1 MTKRGNPKGRATSRR
16 EFLSAVGAMATV
28 SVVPRHV
35 VAGSGQTPP
44 SEKLNIGC
52 VGVGGMQGGNDVRSV
67 SGENIYALC
76 DVDQTFLGR
85 MAERYPKA
93 KVYRDFREMLDKEH
107 KNLNGVTVTIP
118 DHMHAT
124 VAVWAME
131 RGIGVY
137 CQKPLT
143 QTVWEARLLTRAAQK
158 YKVATQ
164 MGNQGYSHEAT
175 RVACEIIWSGVIG
188 DVTEVHSWH
197 SGGFSRGITEW
208 PPAEDVPGTVNWD
221 LWTGRA
227 AERPYS
233 SKIHPINWRG
243 FLEYGTMM
251 IGDWGIHMLG
261 PANWALQLGSPTSV
275 ECTAVSGAN
284 PVTYP
289 SYACKLEFPE
299 RPNTYVKSGKMP
311 PVTVY
316 WYEGEM
322 ARKIPPG
329 LTTGDLQGGAGKQAP
344 GKEGAGKK
352 GPGGGVNEVF
362 VGTKGFLGTGGR
374 GESVTLLPRS
384 KMDGFQRPPAVLKRS
399 PGHFADWIRACK
411 GGEPA
416 CSNFTIAGPY
426 TEWMLL
432 GAISWRFPNEKLLWD
447 GKNLRFTNNEKAN
460 EFVKPRFRKG
470 WELKDVT

>member
-1 MTKRGNPKGRATSRR
+1 
-16 EFLSAVGAMATV
+16 LSALATV
-28 SVVPRHV
+28 SIVPRHV
-35 VAGSGQTPP
+35 LAGSGQQPP
-44 SEKLNIGC
+44 SEKLNVGC
-52 VGVGGMQGGNDVRSV
+52 VGVGGMQGASDVRNV

-76 DVDQTFLGR
+76 DVDETFLGK
-85 MAERYPKA
+85 MSDKYPKA
-93 KVYRDFREMLDKEH
+93 KVYRDFREMLDKEQ
-107 KNLNGVTVTIP
+107 KNLQGVTVTIP
-118 DHMHAT
+118 DHMHAS
-124 VAVWAME
+124 VALWAME

-143 QTVWEARLLTRAAQK
+143 QSVWEARLLTKAAEK

-175 RVACEIIWSGVIG
+175 RVACEIIWSGEIG
-188 DVTEVHSWH
+188 DVTEVHSMH
-197 SGGFSRGITEW
+197 SGGFSRGIKEW
-208 PPAEDVPGTVNWD
+208 PPAEDVPKTVNWD

-227 AERPYS
+227 AEHPYS

-243 FLEYGTMM
+243 FLDYGTQM

-275 ECTAVSGAN
+275 ECTAVSGVN

-299 RPNTYVKSGKMP
+299 RPNKYVKSGKMP

-322 ARKIPPG
+322 ARKVPTPKG
-329 LTTGDLQGGAGKQAP
+329 LTAEDIRGS
-344 GKEGAGKK
+344 
-352 GPGGGVNEVF
+352 NEIF

-374 GESVTLLPRS
+374 GESYTLLPRS
-384 KMDGFQRPPAVLKRS
+384 KKEGFQKPAAVLKRS

-416 CSNFTIAGPY
+416 CSNFGVSGPY
-426 TEWMLL
+426 TAWMLL

-447 GKNLRFTNNEKAN
+447 GKSLRFTNNEKAN
-460 EFVKPRFRKG
+460 EFVKPKFRKG
-470 WELKDVT
+470 WELKDIT